1 MASSNNN
8 KPCGYSLMWQ
18 NIKVLL
24 IDDDAQRRHDM
35 EVILNFIGEEV
46 VSAESDTWQQTLD
59 SLGSENQH
67 FLAILLGSSN
77 NQALDKTMQ
86 ELAKW
91 DDACPILWLS
101 DLESFEQVPAELKTK
116 VLMTLDSPLRYN
128 QVLDSFHRCQIYRE
142 QYLKSR
148 IRSER
153 REVELFRSLVGTSRQ
168 TQKVRELI
176 LQVADKDVTVMI
188 QGESGTGKEVVARNL
203 HYHSDRRDK
212 PFVPINCGAI
222 PAELLESELFG
233 HEKGAFTGAIG
244 VRKGRFELA
253 QGGTIFLDEIGDM
266 PLPMQVK
273 LLRVLQEREF
283 ERVGGTKTLQAD
295 VRIVAATHQGLER
308 LISEGKFRE
317 DLYYRLNVFP
327 VEMPALRERDGDIP
341 LLINELVER
350 MRETEAVDIRFTDG
364 ALGSL
369 ATHRWSGN
377 VRELSNLVE
386 RLCIT
391 HGGRVVDV
399 SDLPG
404 KYRDEHAEPYKPVYP
419 NEMHERDA
427 LNAMFAED
435 EAVLDDVL
443 YPEGSNFVPA
453 TLPKDGVDLR
463 ALLGD
468 LEVDLIRQALE
479 QQEWVVA
486 RAAELLGMRRT
497 TLVEKMR
504 KYELVR
510 D

>member
-1 MASSNNN
+1 MTPEKQVAVCVVSSETDSA
-8 KPCGYSLMWQ
+8 KMLHT
-18 NIKVLL
+18 IFK
-24 IDDDAQRRHDM
+24 
-35 EVILNFIGEEV
+35 FIGEQ
-46 VSAESDTWQQTLD
+46 AEIFT
-59 SLGSENQH
+59 
-67 FLAILLGSSN
+67 
-77 NQALDKTMQ
+77 
-86 ELAKW
+86 
-91 DDACPILWLS
+91 
-101 DLESFEQVPAELKTK
+101 LESLEYKLTHAPQLPLISVIDDEAASVDLLKHFPGTPFIVTERVSQDLIKRNNCVGVLSTKPSYGEVIRLLHYAQEYHAQKPDQQSVPYAS
-116 VLMTLDSPLRYN
+116 TLSQLA
-128 QVLDSFHRCQIYRE
+128 
-142 QYLKSR
+142 
-148 IRSER
+148 
-153 REVELFRSLVGTSRQ
+153 RSLVGQSKAMRA
-168 TQKVRELI
+168 VREQIVQVAPSNANVLI
-176 LQVADKDVTVMI
+176 L
-188 QGESGTGKEVVARNL
+188 GESGTGKEVVARGI
-203 HYHSDRRDK
+203 HDSSKRAK
-212 PFVPINCGAI
+212 GPFVPINCGAI

-233 HEKGAFTGAIG
+233 HEKGAFTGAVG

-253 QGGTIFLDEIGDM
+253 QGGTLFLDEIGDM

-283 ERVGGTKTLQAD
+283 ERVGGTRTLQAD
-295 VRIVAATHQGLER
+295 VRIVAATHQGLEN

-327 VEMPALRERDGDIP
+327 IEMPALREREGDIP
-341 LLINELVER
+341 LLVNELVER
-350 MRETEAVDIRFTDG
+350 MRKVEAVDLRFTDA

-369 ATHRWSGN
+369 AIHRWSGN
-377 VRELSNLVE
+377 VRELANLVE
-386 RLCIT
+386 RLSIT

-404 KYRDEHAEPYKPVYP
+404 KYRDESAEPYVPVYP
-419 NEMHERDA
+419 DEMHERDA

-435 EAVLDDVL
+435 ECTLDDVL
-443 YPEGSNFVPA
+443 YPEGSGLVPA

>member
-1 MASSNNN
+1 MSTEHEIAVCVVSSEAESAQMLYTIF
-8 KPCGYSLMWQ
+8 KFVGEQAKLYSLESLERKLKQ
-18 NIKVLL
+18 APQLPIVSV
-24 IDDDAQRRHDM
+24 IDDEAASADLLKHFPGTPFIVTERVSQDLIKRNNCVGVLSSKPGYG
-35 EVILNFIGEEV
+35 EVIRLLHYAQEYH
-46 VSAESDTWQQTLD
+46 SQKPDQQNVTHA
-59 SLGSENQH
+59 SMMSK
-67 FLAILLGSSN
+67 LA
-77 NQALDKTMQ
+77 
-86 ELAKW
+86 
-91 DDACPILWLS
+91 
-101 DLESFEQVPAELKTK
+101 
-116 VLMTLDSPLRYN
+116 
-128 QVLDSFHRCQIYRE
+128 
-142 QYLKSR
+142 
-148 IRSER
+148 
-153 REVELFRSLVGTSRQ
+153 RSLVGQSHVMRQ
-168 TQKVRELI
+168 VREQIVQVAPSNANVLI
-176 LQVADKDVTVMI
+176 L
-188 QGESGTGKEVVARNL
+188 GESGTGKEVVARGI
-203 HYHSDRRDK
+203 HDHSKRAK
-212 PFVPINCGAI
+212 GPFVPINCGAI

-253 QGGTIFLDEIGDM
+253 QGGTLFLDEIGDM

-295 VRIVAATHQGLER
+295 VRIVAATHQGLEN

-327 VEMPALRERDGDIP
+327 IEMPALRERDGDIP
-341 LLINELVER
+341 LLVNELVER

-369 ATHRWSGN
+369 AIHRWSGN
-377 VRELSNLVE
+377 VRELSNLIE
-386 RLCIT
+386 RLSIT

-404 KYRDEHAEPYKPVYP
+404 KYRDENAEPYKPVYP